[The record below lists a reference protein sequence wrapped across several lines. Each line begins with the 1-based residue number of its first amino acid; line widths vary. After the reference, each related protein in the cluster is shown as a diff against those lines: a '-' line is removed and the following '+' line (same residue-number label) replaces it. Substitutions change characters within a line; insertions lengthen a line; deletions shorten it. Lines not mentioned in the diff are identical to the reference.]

1 MICVMKN
8 LIGKGREGE
17 VTGSRMRHYQK
28 KKKSRERNVVQDTRK
43 KIK

>member
-8 LIGKGREGE
+8 MIGKGREGE

-28 KKKSRERNVVQDTRK
+28 KKKQGEKRSTRYEEEN
-43 KIK
+43 